1 MNERI
6 PADLVPTPLF
16 AGSGHPHRCKHALS
30 HKPTFTARP
39 SMTSHSP
46 RSWPCE
52 YRFPTPSYWR
62 HYLNDITV
70 FTTFI
75 RHVMENIEQF
85 ISREAGGKRGEKG
98 TRASKGEGTGRRK
111 TGEDASSRALPAV

>member
-1 MNERI
+1 MNKRI
-6 PADLVPTPLF
+6 RADLVPTPIF
-16 AGSGHPHRCKHALS
+16 AGRDLPHRCKHALS
-30 HKPTFTARP
+30 HKPTFTARL
-39 SMTSHSP
+39 SMTNNSP
-46 RSWPCE
+46 RSWHCE

-70 FTTFI
+70 FPTFI

-111 TGEDASSRALPAV
+111 TG